1 MQVADLLD
9 VIYTAGTVF
18 DGLSTSRP
26 ATDAFLRTGDT
37 TGVRGRGDLAL
48 LEDLRDAA
56 EIALDC
62 AGSRLDSRLDAAAL
76 KRINAAMTRSAALNP
91 GKLRTAAQGIG
102 VRTPLGR
109 FEPPEIDEAG
119 LDALITQALNAP
131 NDVERAIE
139 LFLRLAKAQPF
150 EDGNKRTAILAANA
164 FLIGSG
170 SDVFLTVPFDDNDPA
185 TSSRFNEMLARW
197 YLRDELT
204 GVKVMLLQNGPVP
217 APAQ

>member
-1 MQVADLLD
+1 MQAADLLD
-9 VIYTAGTVF
+9 VIFTAGAVF

-56 EIALDC
+56 DTALDC
-62 AGSRLDSRLDAAAL
+62 AGSRLDAAAL

-91 GKLRTAAQGIG
+91 GQLRTDAQGIG

-204 GVKVMLLQNGPVP
+204 GVKVMLLQNGLAP
-217 APAQ
+217 APAR

>member
-9 VIYTAGTVF
+9 VIFTAGAVF

-56 EIALDC
+56 DTALDC
-62 AGSRLDSRLDAAAL
+62 AGSRLDAAAL

-91 GKLRTAAQGIG
+91 GQLRTDAQGIG

-109 FEPPEIDEAG
+109 FEPPEIGEAG
-119 LDALITQALNAP
+119 LDTLITQTLNAP

-164 FLIGSG
+164 YLVGRG
-170 SDVFLTVPFDDNDPA
+170 SDVLLAVPFSETDPA
-185 TSSRFNEMLARW
+185 VSAAFNEALARW
-197 YLRDELT
+197 YHHDEL
-204 GVKVMLLQNGPVP
+204 VPVRALLIDDGPAP

>member
-1 MQVADLLD
+1 MHATDWLD

-62 AGSRLDSRLDAAAL
+62 AGSRLDSRLDVAAL

-91 GKLRTAAQGIG
+91 GQLRTDAQGIG

-109 FEPPEIDEAG
+109 FEPPEIGEAG
-119 LDALITQALNAP
+119 LDALITQTLNAP
-131 NDVERAIE
+131 NDAERAIE

-164 FLIGSG
+164 YLVGRG
-170 SDVFLTVPFDDNDPA
+170 SDVLLAVPFSETDPA
-185 TSSRFNEMLARW
+185 VSAAFTEALARW

-204 GVKVMLLQNGPVP
+204 GVKVMLLQNGLVL
-217 APAQ
+217 APAR

>member
-9 VIYTAGTVF
+9 VIYTAGAVF

-48 LEDLRDAA
+48 LEDLHDAA
-56 EIALDC
+56 ETALDC
-62 AGSRLDSRLDAAAL
+62 AGSRLDAAAL

-91 GKLRTAAQGIG
+91 GQLRTDAQGIG

-109 FEPPEIDEAG
+109 FEPPEIGEAG
-119 LDALITQALNAP
+119 LDALITQTLNAP
-131 NDVERAIE
+131 NDAERAIE

-164 FLIGSG
+164 FLICSG

-185 TSSRFNEMLARW
+185 TSSRFNELLARW

-204 GVKVMLLQNGPVP
+204 GVKVMLLQNGLVL
-217 APAQ
+217 APAR

>member
-62 AGSRLDSRLDAAAL
+62 AGSRLDSRLDVAAL

-119 LDALITQALNAP
+119 LDALITQTLNAP
-131 NDVERAIE
+131 NDAERAIE

-164 FLIGSG
+164 YLVGRG
-170 SDVFLTVPFDDNDPA
+170 GDVLLAVPFSETDPA
-185 TSSRFNEMLARW
+185 VSAAFNEALARW
-197 YLRDELT
+197 YHHDELVL
-204 GVKVMLLQNGPVP
+204 VKTQLLLNGLVP
-217 APAQ
+217 APAR